1 MKLTRRQLLGS
12 GVAGASLVLGAC
24 GQSSSAPS
32 TTSTT
37 AVKRKGILEP
47 GSLPYPGRAVGTD
60 QVPEIEHFVVV
71 MMENHSFDNILGLIG
86 RGDGFTLGADG
97 QPTAKNPDGQGN
109 YIHAFHMPTE
119 CQTNGVGNDWK
130 VTHEAYDGGT
140 CQGFV
145 TSTSAEAMGYF
156 TKDDL
161 PFTLWHGQHVSH
173 RRPVLLL
180 GHGPDR
186 PESPL
191 PHRRH
196 LARPHRRHIPAGP
209 PAQRRDLRAVQQAR
223 DHLEGL
229 LLDATDPRGV
239 PAALGDNALSKGLAK
254 IDQFYVDA
262 AAGNLPSFSLVEP
275 NYDDQSEE
283 NPQDIQFGDQFVG
296 KVVNAVMSS
305 PNWPKTMLIWTYDE
319 HGGYYDHVP
328 PPAAIPPDDVPPALV
343 AGRSPGGFD
352 RYGFRVPSGV
362 VSPYAKENYVSHT
375 RLRPHLDS
383 QDRRGE
389 VEPARADPA
398 RRQRQQPVRYVGPRH
413 QAGIPEAAQ
422 APRCRRSDG
431 EGRVPDHRCRHHSS
445 SVGRHQGLIEGHR
458 RGRGQPRICLI
469 ESGRTVRFTWR
480 ANRSRGMA
488 GRDRGRARR
497 RAGRSAVGAVVSP
510 PVLRSWPSPWPWSRR
525 ARPNRPPP
533 RRSR

>member
-1 MKLTRRQLLGS
+1 MNLTRRQLLGS
-12 GVAGASLVLGAC
+12 GVVGASLVLGAC

-37 AVKRKGILEP
+37 ALKRKGILEP
-47 GSLPYPGRAVGTD
+47 GSLPYPGRAAGTD
-60 QVPEIEHFVVV
+60 QVPDIEHIVVL

-86 RGDGFTLGADG
+86 RGDGFTLGPNG

-119 CQTNGVGNDWK
+119 CQTDGVGNDWK

-161 PFTLWHGQHVSH
+161 PFSCGMASTFPIADRYFCSAMAQTDPN
-173 RRPVLLL
+173 RRYLIAGTSL
-180 GHGPDR
+180 GLIDDTF
-186 PESPL
+186 
-191 PHRRH
+191 
-196 LARPHRRHIPAGP
+196 P
-209 PAQRRDLRAVQQAR
+209 PALPPNGVIFEQFNRHGITWKDYYSTLPTLGVFLPLISDQTLVKDLA
-223 DHLEGL
+223 H
-229 LLDATDPRGV
+229 
-239 PAALGDNALSKGLAK
+239 

-275 NYDDQSEE
+275 NYDEQSEE

-343 AGRSPGGFD
+343 AGDPHGGFD
-352 RYGFRVPSGV
+352 RYGFRVPCAV
-362 VSPYAKENYVSHT
+362 VSPYAKEDYVSHT
-375 RLRPHLDS
+375 IYDHTSILKTVEEKWNLPALTRRDANANSLFDMLDF
-383 QDRRGE
+383 DIK
-389 VEPARADPA
+389 PAFLKPPKLPA
-398 RRQRQQPVRYVGPRH
+398 AANPTAK
-413 QAGIPEAAQ
+413 AGCLTTGAGTIP
-422 APRCRRSDG
+422 P
-431 EGRVPDHRCRHHSS
+431 
-445 SVGRHQGLIEGHR
+445 L
-458 RGRGQPRICLI
+458 
-469 ESGRTVRFTWR
+469 
-480 ANRSRGMA
+480 
-488 GRDRGRARR
+488 
-497 RAGRSAVGAVVSP
+497 SAVT
-510 PVLRSWPSPWPWSRR
+510 R
-525 ARPNRPPP
+525 A
-533 RRSR
+533 